1 MSEEEEEDNEYLGS
15 VNPSVSPS
23 VKTRLASVPTA
34 TPAQYNSPTNNTKHA
49 QQKKQYTRHEAH
61 ASPLED
67 APIRHETC
75 DPCACL
81 TVSCRVFFKR
91 KTHAQDAARQHFL
104 LAFLGCLFL
113 CLMFV
118 LMFLVAYLRSPA
130 KTRRFDT
137 PLSEQT
143 RPPNSR
149 LLRKEKTV
157 RKRSLD
163 RQDMP
168 RLVLHDE
175 FKPTAS
181 LAKKLFFLA
190 KARSDTQAGRFFMS
204 YPALPGQGIPLFDV
218 DRVDNF
224 LLCCRPETKTSIQ
237 SRSKWICSDSDGT
250 STSVHCVISQDGR
263 LHIALHNDHDNH
275 VPSDKNQKTLE
286 VAFRCKFTW
295 TEEDDNNGGMVDPK
309 QE

>member
-149 LLRKEKTV
+149 LCVKKRLFEKGLSIGKTCRVSFYTTSSNLRHPLQ
-157 RKRSLD
+157 RNSSFSQRLD
-163 RQDMP
+163 RT
-168 RLVLHDE
+168 H
-175 FKPTAS
+175 KPVVSSCPT
-181 LAKKLFFLA
+181 
-190 KARSDTQAGRFFMS
+190 
-204 YPALPGQGIPLFDV
+204 LP
-218 DRVDNF
+218 
-224 LLCCRPETKTSIQ
+224 
-237 SRSKWICSDSDGT
+237 SR
-250 STSVHCVISQDGR
+250 
-263 LHIALHNDHDNH
+263 
-275 VPSDKNQKTLE
+275 DK
-286 VAFRCKFTW
+286 AFRCLMLIEW
-295 TEEDDNNGGMVDPK
+295 TTFCCAADPRLRPRFRADQSGFAPILMARARLCIALYRK
-309 QE
+309 TEGSTLRCTTIMTIMCPVTRIKRR